1 MIGPFQISDS
11 KKGFIKFEVALPKN
25 ERRRRS
31 RCGGGNCTRHVKT
44 NTTLPKNL
52 SDWQR
57 KGPLK
62 GTKPSAAMLKDEVK
76 RRCPTARCDNWGM
89 KTCVSWLFNTD
100 SDAALVEDP
109 AADSGGS
116 PVATGPVR
124 NSLYSFIHRTIHPCF
139 RFA

>member
-1 MIGPFQISDS
+1 MKDAA
-11 KKGFIKFEVALPKN
+11 EVAAAVAN
-25 ERRRRS
+25 ARAM
-31 RCGGGNCTRHVKT
+31 CKT

-52 SDWQR
+52 SDWPK

-124 NSLYSFIHRTIHPCF
+124 NSLYSFIHRTTHPCF
-139 RFA
+139 RFASSHALTQDKPVLCLLRSC